1 LAFAVAVWLLAGC
14 ATTSSDTNSA
24 VWPAPPGSPGNPTP
38 GKVVPKA
45 NTPGVIGS
53 PVPGSATSPLPGQPA
68 PLPVEPAAPTV
79 PSYPKTAADISGPA
93 VVALLEQAQKDRAAG
108 RFDQAGASLDRAAGI
123 EPRNA
128 FVWAA
133 LAKLYVD
140 QNKYEEAQS
149 MALKSNS
156 LARGNVYIELENW
169 KTIAAAREAAGDP
182 VGSLQARTKAEDIER
197 KLSGGG

>member
-1 LAFAVAVWLLAGC
+1 MIALAASVLAGC
-14 ATTSSDTNSA
+14 ASTSSETNSG
-24 VWPAPPGSPGNPTP
+24 VWPAPPGSGSSTV
-38 GKVVPKA
+38 GKVVPKTST
-45 NTPGVIGS
+45 TPGVIGA
-53 PVPGSATSPLPGQPA
+53 PAPGASTGPLPGQPS
-68 PLPVEPAAPTV
+68 PVPVEPVQPNL
-79 PSYPKTAADISGPA
+79 PNYPKSAADISGPA

-108 RFDQAGASLDRAAGI
+108 RYEQAGASLDRAAGI

-140 QNKYEEAQS
+140 QNKYDEAQS

-156 LARGNVYIELENW
+156 LARGNVYVELENW
-169 KTIAAAREAAGDP
+169 KTIAAARDGAGDA
-182 VGSLQARTKAEDIER
+182 VGSLQARTKVEDIER